1 MRGFME
7 KSKFGVNLLFIGP
20 ILIIYTLL
28 FMYPFFEG
36 LYYSFTNW
44 NGVDPKVNF
53 IGLKNYI
60 EMFTKDEYFLPSLQR
75 TFIIAV
81 LNVAL
86 VNILAMIFALAL
98 TTEGRLNNLW
108 RAMVFMPYMISMVVC
123 GFIWRFMLTNIVENL
138 AEVTGMEFI
147 NQSWL
152 GDPNIVIYS
161 IVMVSTWWI
170 AGYIMTIYI
179 AGILSID
186 QSLIE
191 AGEIDGCNT
200 QQSFFK
206 IKLPLM
212 MPVVTV
218 GVFLSISYSLK
229 IFDTIY
235 SLTGGGPGKAS
246 EVVMLNLYRDAFV
259 YNRYGYG
266 TAKAIVLTLIIVI
279 ITYLQMRMTN
289 AKGNTE
295 S

>member
-1 MRGFME
+1 
-7 KSKFGVNLLFIGP
+7 
-20 ILIIYTLL
+20 
-28 FMYPFFEG
+28 MYPFFEG

-60 EMFTKDEYFLPSLQR
+60 EMFTRDEYFLPSLQR

-235 SLTGGGPGKAS
+235 SQIGRAH
-246 EVVMLNLYRDAFV
+246 V
-259 YNRYGYG
+259 
-266 TAKAIVLTLIIVI
+266 
-279 ITYLQMRMTN
+279 
-289 AKGNTE
+289 
-295 S
+295 

>member
-1 MRGFME
+1 ME

>member
-1 MRGFME
+1 MQ
-7 KSKFGVNLLFIGP
+7 KSKIGVDLLFVGP
-20 ILIIYTLL
+20 IFIVYTLL

-44 NGVDPKVNF
+44 NGIDPQVNF

-75 TFIIAV
+75 TFLIAV
-81 LNVAL
+81 LNVTL
-86 VNILAMIFALAL
+86 VNILAMVFALSL
-98 TTEGRLNNLW
+98 TSEGRLNNLW
-108 RAMVFMPYMISMVVC
+108 RAMIFMPYMISMVVC
-123 GFIWRFMLTNIVENL
+123 GFIWRFMLTNIAENL
-138 AEVTGMEFI
+138 AAVTGLEFI

-152 GDPNIVIYS
+152 GDPEVVIYS
-161 IVMVSTWWI
+161 IVIVSTWWI

-200 QQSFFK
+200 RQSFFK

-266 TAKAIVLTLIIVI
+266 TAKAIVLTMIIII
-279 ITYLQMRMTN
+279 ITYFQMRLTN
-289 AKGNTE
+289 SKGNVE

>member
-1 MRGFME
+1 MR
-7 KSKFGVNLLFIGP
+7 KSRIGVDLLFVGP
-20 ILIIYTLL
+20 IFVVYTLL

-44 NGVDPKVNF
+44 NGVDPQVNF

-60 EMFTKDEYFLPSLQR
+60 EMFTKDEYFLPALQR
-75 TFIIAV
+75 TFFIAV
-81 LNVAL
+81 LNVTF
-86 VNILAMIFALAL
+86 VNILAMVFALSL
-98 TTEGRLNNLW
+98 TNDGRLNNLW
-108 RAMVFMPYMISMVVC
+108 RAMIFMPYMISMVVC
-123 GFIWRFMLTNIVENL
+123 GFIWRFMLTNIAENL
-138 AEVTGMEFI
+138 SEVTELAFI

-152 GDPNIVIYS
+152 GDPNIVVYS
-161 IVMVSTWWI
+161 IVIVSTWWI

-200 QQSFFK
+200 WQSFYK

-246 EVVMLNLYRDAFV
+246 EVMMLNLYRDAFV

-266 TAKAIVLTLIIVI
+266 TAKAIVLTIIIILITFI
-279 ITYLQMRMTN
+279 QMRITN
-289 AKGNTE
+289 AKGNVE

>member
-1 MRGFME
+1 MR
-7 KSKFGVNLLFIGP
+7 KSKIGVDLLFIGP
-20 ILIIYTLL
+20 IFVVYTLL

-44 NGVDPKVNF
+44 NGVDPQVNF
-53 IGLKNYI
+53 IGLRNYV
-60 EMFTKDEYFLPSLQR
+60 EMFSRDEYFLPALQR
-75 TFIIAV
+75 TFFIAV
-81 LNVAL
+81 LNVTL
-86 VNILAMIFALAL
+86 VNILAMVFALAL

-108 RAMVFMPYMISMVVC
+108 RAMIFMPYMISMVVC
-123 GFIWRFMLTNIVENL
+123 GFIWRFMLTNIAENL
-138 AEVTGMEFI
+138 AEVTGLQFI

-161 IVMVSTWWI
+161 IVIVSTWWI

-191 AGEIDGCNT
+191 AGEIDSCNT
-200 QQSFFK
+200 WQSFFK

-218 GVFLSISYSLK
+218 GAFLSISYSLK

-266 TAKAIVLTLIIVI
+266 TAKAIVLTLIII
-279 ITYLQMRMTN
+279 LITYIQMRITN
-289 AKGNTE
+289 AKGNVE

>member
-1 MRGFME
+1 MR
-7 KSKFGVNLLFIGP
+7 KSKIGVDLLFVGP
-20 ILIIYTLL
+20 IFVVYTLL

-44 NGVDPKVNF
+44 NGVDPQVNF
-53 IGLKNYI
+53 IGLKNYV
-60 EMFTKDEYFLPSLQR
+60 EMFSRDEYFLPALQR
-75 TFIIAV
+75 TFFIAV
-81 LNVAL
+81 LNVTL
-86 VNILAMIFALAL
+86 VNILAMVFALSL

-108 RAMVFMPYMISMVVC
+108 RAMIFMPYMISMVVC
-123 GFIWRFMLTNIVENL
+123 GFIWRFMLTNIAENL
-138 AEVTGMEFI
+138 AEVSGLEFI

-161 IVMVSTWWI
+161 IVIVSTWWI

-200 QQSFFK
+200 WQSFFK

-266 TAKAIVLTLIIVI
+266 TAKAIVLTLIII
-279 ITYLQMRMTN
+279 LITYIQMRLTN
-289 AKGNTE
+289 AKGNVE

>member
-1 MRGFME
+1 MR
-7 KSKFGVNLLFIGP
+7 KSRIGVDLLFVGP
-20 ILIIYTLL
+20 IFVVYTLL

-44 NGVDPKVNF
+44 NGVDPQVNF

-60 EMFTKDEYFLPSLQR
+60 EMFTKDEYFLPALQR
-75 TFIIAV
+75 TFFIAV
-81 LNVAL
+81 LNVTF
-86 VNILAMIFALAL
+86 VNILAMVFALSL
-98 TTEGRLNNLW
+98 TNDGRLNNLW
-108 RAMVFMPYMISMVVC
+108 RAMIFMPYMISMVVC
-123 GFIWRFMLTNIVENL
+123 GFIWRFMLTNIAENL
-138 AEVTGMEFI
+138 SEVTELAFI

-152 GDPNIVIYS
+152 GDPNIVVYS
-161 IVMVSTWWI
+161 IVIVSTWWI

-200 QQSFFK
+200 WQSFYK

-246 EVVMLNLYRDAFV
+246 EVMMLNLYRDAFV

-266 TAKAIVLTLIIVI
+266 TAKAIVLTIII
-279 ITYLQMRMTN
+279 IFITFIQMRITN
-289 AKGNTE
+289 AKGNVE

>member
-1 MRGFME
+1 
-7 KSKFGVNLLFIGP
+7 
-20 ILIIYTLL
+20 
-28 FMYPFFEG
+28 
-36 LYYSFTNW
+36 
-44 NGVDPKVNF
+44 
-53 IGLKNYI
+53 
-60 EMFTKDEYFLPSLQR
+60 
-75 TFIIAV
+75 
-81 LNVAL
+81 
-86 VNILAMIFALAL
+86 MI
-98 TTEGRLNNLW
+98 
-108 RAMVFMPYMISMVVC
+108 FMPYMISMVVC
-123 GFIWRFMLTNIVENL
+123 GFVWRFMFTNIAENV
-138 AEVTGMEFI
+138 AEVTGFEFI

-152 GDPNIVIYS
+152 GDPKIVIYS
-161 IVMVSTWWI
+161 IVIVSTWWI

-186 QSLIE
+186 TSLIE
-191 AGEIDGCNT
+191 AGDIDGCNAW
-200 QQSFFK
+200 QSFFRV
-206 IKLPLM
+206 KLPLM

-266 TAKAIVLTLIIVI
+266 TAKAIILTLIIVI
-279 ITYLQMRMTN
+279 ITFIQMRITS